1 MNPDA
6 IIRGVLI
13 LGAAGTVF
21 IIAALLFEF
30 FFMVIR
36 DDYRRHRV
44 LDALTFIGIA
54 LIFAALIIN
63 FIFIFTR

>member
-6 IIRGVLI
+6 VIRAVLI
-13 LGAAGTVF
+13 MGAAGMVF
-21 IIAALLFEF
+21 IIAALLFDF
-30 FFMVIR
+30 FFTVIR

-44 LDALTFIGIA
+44 LDVLTFVGIA